1 MSRGAVSQFLTLKRD
16 CRARF
21 LPYID
26 GFMPLIVNKFFRGFF
41 DFLLYVA
48 IISGSVNASSV
59 LDNEKMRKFPVIE
72 RLCFALFS
80 YHKYKN

>member
-1 MSRGAVSQFLTLKRD
+1 LTIKRD

-26 GFMPLIVNKFFRGFF
+26 GFMPLTVNKFFRGFF
-41 DFLLYVA
+41 HFLLYIA
-48 IISGSVNASSV
+48 KMFGSVNASSI

-80 YHKYKN
+80 YDIYKKLKLTS